1 MNSPSSNRRN
11 NSSSGYFQQNMNSQ
25 KANINSN
32 KYIRYDDTKSN
43 KFISISYD
51 NSDNFKTEGE
61 KLNST
66 SSLFNPNYCLNTN
79 INNFKSNNNL
89 IIINNDNNNNN
100 QIQKINYVKS
110 FSYAESSNNYA
121 RTISKSTILPTTNS
135 ILYNNYNSS
144 SLNFDQTNN
153 ISHLYNNNN
162 CSKND
167 IPPINSISRYN
178 NPNIYS
184 KSPVTFSINSNS
196 AFTPL
201 TSNNPPTVIKPI
213 PLKKKVYFN
222 SFSNP
227 VINSSNH
234 ISLAFQ
240 NKKRNSPFSP
250 FIYNNIEKTNKFP
263 KDLKSIIS
271 STNKP
276 DTQVIINKK
285 KEINKPNKLNLLK
298 IIKSQFIKELFSYIS
313 REYKSY
319 CINDSELSNF
329 FSPIIN
335 RRLVSKNE
343 RKSFLDQELYKMFR
357 SKKKTKECLISL
369 ISLNNKIYE
378 NLKKDKIY
386 IFMNLLNMPIRYYY
400 RLYIGGSLSDFSL
413 INTIE
418 KLKNESE
425 IYRSEYIRI
434 AKNEFIC

>member
-1 MNSPSSNRRN
+1 MVKWLFKIIIFNCDYNNLILIDFNQKKSPTFESW
-11 NSSSGYFQQNMNSQ
+11 
-25 KANINSN
+25 
-32 KYIRYDDTKSN
+32 
-43 KFISISYD
+43 D